1 MKIEE
6 IIDVLR
12 GQFSELSFELL
23 ENSTPGGII
32 IPLNG
37 MVDVMQF
44 LHSDERCYFDMLSC
58 VTGVDNGPEENSME
72 LVYNLY
78 SIPYDIHLA
87 IKVIV
92 PRQKPM
98 VESLV
103 AIWKTAD
110 WQEREVYDMYG
121 IDFLG
126 HPDLRRI
133 LMPADW
139 EGFPLRKDYKE
150 QKYYRGME
158 VKY

>member
-1 MKIEE
+1 VKIEE

>member
-1 MKIEE
+1 VKIEE

-78 SIPYDIHLA
+78 SIPYDTHLA
-87 IKVIV
+87 IKVSV

>member
-78 SIPYDIHLA
+78 SIPYDTHLA
-87 IKVIV
+87 IKVSV

>member
-32 IPLNG
+32 IPLKG